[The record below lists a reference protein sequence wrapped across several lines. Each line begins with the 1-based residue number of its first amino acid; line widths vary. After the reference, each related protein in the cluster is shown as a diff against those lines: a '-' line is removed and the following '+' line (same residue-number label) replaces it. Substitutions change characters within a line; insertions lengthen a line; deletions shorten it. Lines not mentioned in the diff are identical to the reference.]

1 MLAQRFRRR
10 AVEMKTKRRNAQRDD
25 ILQQLTKR
33 ELHWLELVLAGESCN
48 AAGLKA
54 GFSKGTAAGST
65 AWIRA
70 EREDSK
76 KPHLWDIWR
85 KALDKRLRILDVNT
99 ENIFRELA
107 IIGFSSIDKFIEFP
121 SRRDAELIEL
131 KDAKTREFIGIAT
144 EKDQRL
150 IAKYPSETGEDV
162 WKKYQPG
169 VGIRLKSIEDI
180 PKELIPAIAEL
191 HETKDGIR
199 IKLHSKLDALD
210 KLCRIKRLFEG
221 PSESPNIDREINI
234 IVQGSKSKL
243 LPQDTSVT
251 INI

>member
-1 MLAQRFRRR
+1 LPAQRFRRR

-54 GFSKGTAAGST
+54 GFSKGTSAGST

-99 ENIFRELA
+99 ENILRELA

-121 SRRDAELIEL
+121 TKADARSAELRDAQQRKSL
-131 KDAKTREFIGIAT
+131 DIAT
-144 EKDQRL
+144 E
-150 IAKYPSETGEDV
+150 EDEKV
-162 WKKYQPG
+162 IEQASKESLPDEYRPG
-169 VGIRLKSIEDI
+169 GIIKLRYAEDI

-221 PSESPNIDREINI
+221 PSESPNIDKEINI

-243 LPQDTSVT
+243 LPQDTNVT